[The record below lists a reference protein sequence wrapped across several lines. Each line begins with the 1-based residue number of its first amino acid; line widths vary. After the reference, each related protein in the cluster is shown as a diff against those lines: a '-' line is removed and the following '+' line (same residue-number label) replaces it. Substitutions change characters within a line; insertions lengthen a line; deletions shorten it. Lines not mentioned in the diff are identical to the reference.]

1 MKHPARILIVED
13 QSIFARSL
21 HDSLVRALSPE
32 IVRIEETVAGA
43 KLALEEMHPDLVAL
57 DLGLPDG
64 SGFDVI
70 TACKTRRSQPKLV
83 VVTIFDDDR
92 HLFEALRRGVD
103 GYVLKEESGEEL
115 VTLLLEILDGRPPLS
130 PSIARRVIQHF
141 AGESDAEA
149 TQLTERELT
158 ILTMLAKGSTVV
170 ETAAHIQISQHTV
183 QHHVKKLYKKL
194 EVHSRAEM
202 TRAAIDMGIV

>member
-1 MKHPARILIVED
+1 MKPPARILIVED

-21 HDSLVRALSPE
+21 HDSLVEALSPE

-43 KLALEEMHPDLVAL
+43 KLALEDTQPDLVVL

-70 TACKTRRSQPKLV
+70 TACKTRRPPPKLV

-103 GYVLKEESGEEL
+103 GYVLKEESGEDL
-115 VTLLLEILDGRPPLS
+115 VSLLLDILDGRPPLS

-141 AGESDAEA
+141 AGESDAEPA
-149 TQLTERELT
+149 QLTERELT
-158 ILTMLAKGSTVV
+158 ILTMLAKGSTVA
-170 ETAAHIQISQHTV
+170 ETAAYIQISQHTV

-202 TRAAIDMGIV
+202 TRAAVDMGIV